1 MHLLVVWS
9 SFLISLEEDLSLVSF
24 FFLSDD
30 NSDVRLSKEIDDFW
44 LLSSITVIFFNEYKS
59 CDVLLL

>member
-30 NSDVRLSKEIDDFW
+30 NSDVRLSKEVDDFW
-44 LLSSITVIFFNEYKS
+44 LLSAVTVMFFNEDKS
-59 CDVLLL
+59 LVILLL